1 MKFLTQIL
9 LLYKSSLPKFLTTLS
24 NEELRNWKLSIKLNL
39 LLMVKIMYFSIPF
52 GITFTLKLPFLKLSN
67 SCVIRGNLGCKI
79 QQEFYDLI

>member
-52 GITFTLKLPFLKLSN
+52 GITFTLKLSLSN